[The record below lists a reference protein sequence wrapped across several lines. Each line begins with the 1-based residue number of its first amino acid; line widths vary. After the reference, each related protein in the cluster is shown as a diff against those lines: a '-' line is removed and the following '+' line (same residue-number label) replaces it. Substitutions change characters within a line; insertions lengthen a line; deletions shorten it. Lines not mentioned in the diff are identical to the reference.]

1 MTDLRTRFRAL
12 DDLRAPDLWA
22 EIQQRA
28 MAAEPRR
35 TGTNRWV
42 LIAVVALLLVAV
54 AAVALVGSGLI
65 KLPVVVDASVEPSA
79 TADDSALP
87 SQTGSAAA
95 SETPDEQV
103 PASWTST
110 GSMVEATRETA
121 TLLLNGQVLVTGG
134 FGPIPDSPLAA
145 ADLYDPGSRT
155 WSVTGSMVTPHGGH
169 TATLLSD
176 GTVLVAGGGSGSGP
190 LASAELYDPGSGT
203 WSVTADM
210 VEGRGGHL
218 ATRLLDGTV
227 LLAGGGNS
235 PSLATAELYDP
246 SSRTWSATGNMI
258 EVRADATMTLLS
270 DGRVLVAGGQFFGV
284 GTAELYDPSSR
295 TWTATA
301 SMSAGRIGHAAVLL
315 SDGKVLVSGG
325 YAYDRTGN
333 NAIWLASAE
342 LYDPVSETW
351 TATGSMVEARDGQ
364 TATLLADGTVLVA
377 GGQSAF
383 GNEGQGIL
391 ATAELYDPISRTWTG
406 TAEMSEARYG
416 HMATL
421 LLDGQVLV
429 SGGGGTSASAELYR
443 SDDNP

>member
-1 MTDLRTRFRAL
+1 MTDLRTRFSTL
-12 DDLRAPDLWA
+12 DDLRAPDLWN

-28 MAAEPRR
+28 MAAEPRS
-35 TGTNRWV
+35 TGPNRWV
-42 LIAVVALLLVAV
+42 LIAVVALLLVAI
-54 AAVALVGSGLI
+54 AGLALVGSGI
-65 KLPVVVDASVEPSA
+65 FKLPLTVDASPTAFATESAAPSA
-79 TADDSALP
+79 TADA
-87 SQTGSAAA
+87 SAAA
-95 SETPDEQV
+95 SATPVERA
-103 PASWTST
+103 PASWTAT

-134 FGPIPDSPLAA
+134 YGPIPDSPLAA
-145 ADLYDPGSRT
+145 ADLYDPGSGT
-155 WSVTGSMVTPHGGH
+155 WSVTASMLIPRGGH

-190 LASAELYDPGSGT
+190 LASAELYDPDSGT

-246 SSRTWSATGNMI
+246 ISRTWSATGNMI

-284 GTAELYDPSSR
+284 GTAELYDPSR
-295 TWTATA
+295 QTWTATA

-325 YAYDRTGN
+325 YAFDRTGN
-333 NAIWLASAE
+333 NATWLASAE

-351 TATGSMVEARDGQ
+351 SAAGSMVEARDGQ

-377 GGQSAF
+377 GGQS
-383 GNEGQGIL
+383 GNEGQGNL

-406 TAEMSEARYG
+406 TAEMFEARYG
-416 HMATL
+416 HLATL
-421 LLDGQVLV
+421 LDDGQVLV
-429 SGGGGTSASAELYR
+429 SGGGSTSSAELYR